1 MIVNEA
7 FDALAFLCIALTGLC
22 VIMCGIYLFYKYIL
36 GVDLN
41 LNY

>member
-7 FDALAFLCIALTGLC
+7 FDALAFLCIILTGAC
-22 VIMCGIYLFYKYIL
+22 VTMCGIYLFCKYIL